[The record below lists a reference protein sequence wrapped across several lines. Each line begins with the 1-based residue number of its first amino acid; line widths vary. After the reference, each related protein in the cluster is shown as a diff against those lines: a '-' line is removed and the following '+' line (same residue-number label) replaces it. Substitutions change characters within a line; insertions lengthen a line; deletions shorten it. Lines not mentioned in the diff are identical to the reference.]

1 MIPASGGDDEPFAV
15 YLDMNHWYALGRASA
30 GEPERPSDPEV
41 LERLRM
47 LRRDGRVVVP
57 LSAIHYSELRENP
70 RDRFTA
76 EAGAVMEELSDFW
89 TLAPM
94 STVFAEEFDAQL
106 KARFGRPAVVRTSPK
121 IGRGVGFAH
130 GMPGSFGLDASPA
143 AAEALRRRLG
153 EDGIRQLEAS
163 ANKAFEHFALQG
175 GRRVPGFNPYEDRD
189 RAEARLARVLRVVE
203 NLCLDPSLYRRL
215 EDVVVAGE
223 FIAEMFEDFLGALVY
238 ADSDPYRIA
247 TELTDSKEKMTEL
260 LLAMPS
266 RRVAVTVRQRYHR
279 DLQHKWTVNDLR
291 DIDALSVAVPYC
303 DVVVTDHAAR
313 TAITHA
319 HLDRRFS
326 TIVTSRRQELLQSL
340 PPGAHTSKP
349 SGS

>member
-1 MIPASGGDDEPFAV
+1 MVALSVAGCSNHLALDSDDEPFAV
-15 YLDMNHWYALGRASA
+15 YLDMNHCYALGRASA

-260 LLAMPS
+260 VGAENLIRPAQAADDILGTHKSPRIAQHA
-266 RRVAVTVRQRYHR
+266 RAVAVANGGPVQAGVFGGSVDRFVAAADQFDSAFHDFAQR
-279 DLQHKWTVNDLR
+279 
-291 DIDALSVAVPYC
+291 
-303 DVVVTDHAAR
+303 
-313 TAITHA
+313 TH
-319 HLDRRFS
+319 F
-326 TIVTSRRQELLQSL
+326 Q
-340 PPGAHTSKP
+340 
-349 SGS
+349 